1 MVIKGVKHK
10 LQPKK
15 ETPKQ
20 PEVVIK
26 KAVNKVEPV
35 IVEPILPEI
44 KDEEILLEEEVLTD
58 EED

>member
-1 MVIKGVKHK
+1 MIIKGVKHR
-10 LQPKK
+10 LQPKT
-15 ETPKQ
+15 EAPKQ

-26 KAVNKVEPV
+26 KAVKKVEPV
-35 IVEPILPEI
+35 IVEPILPEV

>member
-1 MVIKGVKHK
+1 MIIKGVKRK
-10 LQPKK
+10 LQPKE

-26 KAVNKVEPV
+26 KAVKKVEPV
-35 IVEPILPEI
+35 IVESILPEV